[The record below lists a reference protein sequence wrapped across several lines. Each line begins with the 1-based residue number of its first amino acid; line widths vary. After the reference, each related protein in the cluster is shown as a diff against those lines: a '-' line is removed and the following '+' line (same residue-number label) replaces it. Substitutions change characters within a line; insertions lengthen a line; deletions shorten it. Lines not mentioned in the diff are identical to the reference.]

1 MLSKLIKSV
10 GPTPGKVTLDKQRGR
25 LLMDAYSSRLETLNA
40 LKNTAG
46 KVRTVGFELEF
57 SGITFRD
64 TARVVCDTLNGKVT
78 DETAAEVCVQTDH
91 GDFNIELDWDFL
103 KTAAANAGETVDELL
118 HPLSK
123 AAALLVPVEVVCPP
137 LPVTS
142 LTILD
147 DMVVALRKAGATGTE
162 ESLIAAY
169 GVHINAEVPA
179 LDAPTIHRYLRAFGL
194 LQWWQIEANDVN
206 LARRISPYIDLFEE
220 SYIKLL
226 LTRDEPDIATLID
239 DYLEHNP
246 TRNRALDMLP
256 LFAEIDADRVRATVD
271 DPKIKSRPT
280 FHYRL
285 PNCQIDDP
293 QWSLNA
299 SWLRWC
305 WVEQLANDDASL
317 QALGK
322 DFLTADRPL
331 LGVDRGAWV
340 KRIARWMENHA

>member
-1 MLSKLIKSV
+1 
-10 GPTPGKVTLDKQRGR
+10 
-25 LLMDAYSSRLETLNA
+25 MDAYSSRLETLNA

>member
-1 MLSKLIKSV
+1 
-10 GPTPGKVTLDKQRGR
+10 
-25 LLMDAYSSRLETLNA
+25 MDAYSSRLESLNA

-142 LTILD
+142 LTIMD

-169 GVHINAEVPA
+169 GVHINAELPA

-305 WVEQLANDDASL
+305 WVDQLANDDASL

>member
-1 MLSKLIKSV
+1 
-10 GPTPGKVTLDKQRGR
+10 
-25 LLMDAYSSRLETLNA
+25 
-40 LKNTAG
+40 
-46 KVRTVGFELEF
+46 GFELEF

-147 DMVVALRKAGATGTE
+147 GMVEALRKAGATGTE

-271 DPKIKSRPT
+271 
-280 FHYRL
+280 
-285 PNCQIDDP
+285 
-293 QWSLNA
+293 
-299 SWLRWC
+299 
-305 WVEQLANDDASL
+305 
-317 QALGK
+317 
-322 DFLTADRPL
+322 
-331 LGVDRGAWV
+331 
-340 KRIARWMENHA
+340 

>member
-1 MLSKLIKSV
+1 
-10 GPTPGKVTLDKQRGR
+10 
-25 LLMDAYSSRLETLNA
+25 MDAYSSRLETLNA

-179 LDAPTIHRYLRAFGL
+179 LDAPTIHRYLRAFVL

>member
-1 MLSKLIKSV
+1 
-10 GPTPGKVTLDKQRGR
+10 
-25 LLMDAYSSRLETLNA
+25 MDSYTSPLESRDV
-40 LKNTAG
+40 LKNAARE
-46 KVRTVGFELEF
+46 VRTVGFELEF
-57 SGITFRD
+57 SGISLRD
-64 TARVVCDTLNGKVT
+64 TANVVCHVLDGTVT
-78 DETAAEVCVQTDH
+78 EKTAAQVCVQTAH

-147 DMVVALRKAGATGTE
+147 DMVEALRKAGATGTE

-246 TRNRALDMLP
+246 TRNRALNMLP

>member
-1 MLSKLIKSV
+1 
-10 GPTPGKVTLDKQRGR
+10 
-25 LLMDAYSSRLETLNA
+25 MDAYSSRLETLNA

-147 DMVVALRKAGATGTE
+147 GMVEALRKAGATGTE